1 MVIEWEHVQY
11 AMQNPTRTGA
21 ICVINHGREK
31 EMSKLYKKNYG
42 KKFIRK
48 IIIIFLVLFPIMKG

>member
-21 ICVINHGREK
+21 ICRVGREK

-42 KKFIRK
+42 KKFTRK